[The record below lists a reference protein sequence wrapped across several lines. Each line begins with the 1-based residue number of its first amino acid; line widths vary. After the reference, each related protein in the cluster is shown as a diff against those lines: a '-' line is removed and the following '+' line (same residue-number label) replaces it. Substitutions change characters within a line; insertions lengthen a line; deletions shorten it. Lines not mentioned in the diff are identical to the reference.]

1 MIWIIWILLTCLKL
15 IISNCK
21 WLNLNILRA
30 IFRRI
35 PAYSFNFRHLQ
46 TRFVMMFVFVFRFRV
61 MFSIF
66 ILMGVSWMM
75 EIISFVVGGIA
86 KEYIWIPTDVI
97 NILTGLFIFVIFVC
111 KRNVWKLLAKKWS
124 VFERI
129 DRRFGRNTTINRR
142 GTTSTS
148 APSRSQPL
156 PADSIRMKI
165 RSSPVDGADDQPDSR
180 LTGDFE
186 WLIRC

>member
-1 MIWIIWILLTCLKL
+1 VGFHEICIC
-15 IISNCK
+15 
-21 WLNLNILRA
+21 
-30 IFRRI
+30 
-35 PAYSFNFRHLQ
+35 
-46 TRFVMMFVFVFRFRV
+46 VRFRV

-75 EIISFVVGGIA
+75 EIISFVVGGVS

-111 KRNVWKLLAKKWS
+111 KRNVWKLLAQKW
-124 VFERI
+124 VFFDRL
-129 DRRFGRNTTINRR
+129 DRRLGLSVTMNRR

-156 PADSIRMKI
+156 AADSIRMQIK
-165 RSSPVDGADDQPDSR
+165 SSQTECAADEQPDSR
-180 LTGDFE
+180 LTTDFN
-186 WLIRC
+186 